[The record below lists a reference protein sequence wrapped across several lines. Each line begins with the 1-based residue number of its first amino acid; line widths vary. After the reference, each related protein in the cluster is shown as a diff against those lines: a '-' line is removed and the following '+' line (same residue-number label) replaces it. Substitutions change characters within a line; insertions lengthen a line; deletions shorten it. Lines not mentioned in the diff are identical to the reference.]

1 MLRELKIENLAI
13 IDELDIEFE
22 KGFIVLT
29 GETGAGKSIIL
40 SGINLLIGE
49 KASVDMIRDGE
60 ENLVAQGVFDVDE
73 EQKKKL
79 EAMGIDTDGDEIII
93 RRYYNRNGKARA
105 FVNNVRI
112 TLADLKEIASTL
124 VDIVGQHS
132 HQMLLNKNN
141 HIKLLDSFLNKDEK
155 DLKEIAS
162 TLVDIVGQHSH
173 QMLLN
178 RNNHIK
184 LLDSFLSKED
194 KDIKEKLSS
203 LLSQHREIKSKI
215 EKIESDKKETLEKKE
230 FYEYQL
236 EEIEKLKLKDG
247 EDEILEAEYKKVFN
261 AEKIREK
268 VHESLE
274 YLKYDDDSALGFIL
288 ESIRNIEYLG
298 KYDERY
304 LELAKRMESAYYELE
319 DCVGEIEDIS
329 KNIEVTE
336 SDLDKIAGR
345 MNTLKRIKEKY
356 KRTLAELIEYRE
368 DLKEKLSDMNS
379 GDFKT
384 RELQKELDKIKAEYD
399 KLAEKLSES
408 RKEIALKIEDEL
420 LNELKFLN
428 MEDAKLKVQMN
439 KIDRMTNDGYD
450 EIEFFISTNVG
461 QELKPLNK
469 IASGGEVS
477 RVMLALKVIFSKVDN
492 IPILIFDEI
501 DTGIGGETVR
511 KIALKLK
518 EIGDSTQIISITH
531 SPVIASKAS
540 QQFYIEKY
548 VENSKTISRVKKLSA
563 NERIKEIGR
572 MLVGEKINDEVLEI
586 ANKMLNEG

>member
-132 HQMLLNKNN
+132 HQMLLN
-141 HIKLLDSFLNKDEK
+141 
-155 DLKEIAS
+155 
-162 TLVDIVGQHSH
+162 
-173 QMLLN
+173 

-203 LLSQHREIKSKI
+203 LVSQHREIKSKI

-268 VHESLE
+268 VYESLE

-356 KRTLAELIEYRE
+356 KRTLSELIEYRE

>member
-13 IDELDIEFE
+13 IDELDIEFD

-73 EQKKKL
+73 EQKKAL
-79 EAMGIDTDGDEIII
+79 EVMGIDIDGEEIII
-93 RRYYNRNGKARA
+93 RRSYSRSGKARA

-112 TLADLKEIASTL
+112 SLTDLKEIASTL

-155 DLKEIAS
+155 DLKEN
-162 TLVDIVGQHSH
+162 LV
-173 QMLLN
+173 N
-178 RNNHIK
+178 
-184 LLDSFLSKED
+184 
-194 KDIKEKLSS
+194 
-203 LLSQHREIKSKI
+203 LLSQYREIDIKI
-215 EKIESDKKETLEKKE
+215 ENIEKERKETLEKKE

-247 EDEILEAEYKKVFN
+247 EDELLEAEYKRVFN

-268 VHESLE
+268 VYESLE
-274 YLKYDDDSALGFIL
+274 YLKDDEDSALSLITN
-288 ESIRNIEYLG
+288 SIRNIEYLG

-304 LELAKRMESAYYELE
+304 IELAKRMENAYYELE
-319 DCVGEIEDIS
+319 DCANEIENIS
-329 KNIEVTE
+329 KGIDVTE

-356 KRTLAELIEYRE
+356 KRTLPELIAYRE
-368 DLKEKLSDMNS
+368 YLKEKLSDIDS

-384 RELQKELDKIKAEYD
+384 KELKKELNKIKTEYD
-399 KLAEKLSES
+399 KIAEKISNS
-408 RKEIALKIEDEL
+408 RKEIAIKIENEL

-428 MEDAKLKVQMN
+428 MEDAKLKVQIN
-439 KIDRMTNDGYD
+439 KLEKMTNDGYD
-450 EIEFFISTNVG
+450 EVEFFISTNVG
-461 QELKPLNK
+461 QDLKPLNK

-518 EIGDSTQIISITH
+518 EIGENTQIISITH

-563 NERIKEIGR
+563 EERIKEIGR
-572 MLVGEKINDEVLEI
+572 MLVGEKINNEVLEI

>member
-1 MLRELKIENLAI
+1 MGRKFMLRELKIENLAI

-60 ENLVAQGVFDVDE
+60 ENLVAQGVFDVDG

-132 HQMLLNKNN
+132 HQMLLN
-141 HIKLLDSFLNKDEK
+141 
-155 DLKEIAS
+155 
-162 TLVDIVGQHSH
+162 
-173 QMLLN
+173 

-203 LLSQHREIKSKI
+203 LLSQYREIKSRI
-215 EKIESDKKETLEKKE
+215 EKIESEKKETLEKKE

-268 VHESLE
+268 VYESLE

-356 KRTLAELIEYRE
+356 KRTLSELIEYRE

>member
-13 IDELDIEFE
+13 IDELDIEFD

-73 EQKKKL
+73 EQKKAL
-79 EAMGIDTDGDEIII
+79 EAMGIDIDGDEIII
-93 RRYYNRNGKARA
+93 RRSYSRSGKARA

-112 TLADLKEIASTL
+112 SLTDLKEIASTL

-155 DLKEIAS
+155 DLKEN
-162 TLVDIVGQHSH
+162 LV
-173 QMLLN
+173 N
-178 RNNHIK
+178 
-184 LLDSFLSKED
+184 
-194 KDIKEKLSS
+194 
-203 LLSQHREIKSKI
+203 LLSQYREIDIKI
-215 EKIESDKKETLEKKE
+215 ENIEKERKETLEKKE

-247 EDEILEAEYKKVFN
+247 EDELLEAEYKRVFN

-268 VHESLE
+268 VYESLE
-274 YLKYDDDSALGFIL
+274 YLKDDEDSALSLITN
-288 ESIRNIEYLG
+288 SIRNIEYLG

-304 LELAKRMESAYYELE
+304 IELAKRMENTYYELE
-319 DCVGEIEDIS
+319 DCASEIENIS
-329 KNIEVTE
+329 KGIDVTE

-345 MNTLKRIKEKY
+345 MNILKRIKEKY
-356 KRTLAELIEYRE
+356 KRTLPELIAYRE
-368 DLKEKLSDMNS
+368 YLKEKLSDIDS

-384 RELQKELDKIKAEYD
+384 KELKKELNKIKTEYD
-399 KLAEKLSES
+399 KIAEKMTNS
-408 RKEIALKIEDEL
+408 RKEIAIKIENEL

-428 MEDAKLKVQMN
+428 MEDAKLKVQIN
-439 KIDRMTNDGYD
+439 KLEKMTNDGYD
-450 EIEFFISTNVG
+450 EVEFFISTNVG
-461 QELKPLNK
+461 QDLKPLNK

-518 EIGDSTQIISITH
+518 EIGENTQIISITH

-563 NERIKEIGR
+563 EERIKEIGR
-572 MLVGEKINDEVLEI
+572 MLVGEKINNEVLEI

>member
-79 EAMGIDTDGDEIII
+79 EAMGIDIDGDEIII
-93 RRYYNRNGKARA
+93 RRSYNRSGKARA
-105 FVNNVRI
+105 FINNVRI

-141 HIKLLDSFLNKDEK
+141 HIKLLDSFLSKDEK
-155 DLKEIAS
+155 DLKEN
-162 TLVDIVGQHSH
+162 LV
-173 QMLLN
+173 
-178 RNNHIK
+178 
-184 LLDSFLSKED
+184 
-194 KDIKEKLSS
+194 S
-203 LLSQHREIKSKI
+203 LLSQYREINTKI
-215 EKIESDKKETLEKKE
+215 ENIEREKKETLEKKE

-247 EDEILEAEYKKVFN
+247 EDELLEAEYKRVFN

-268 VHESLE
+268 VYESLE
-274 YLKYDDDSALGFIL
+274 YLKDDDSALSLITN
-288 ESIRNIEYLG
+288 SIKNIEYLG

-304 LELAKRMESAYYELE
+304 IELAKRMENAYYELE
-319 DCVGEIEDIS
+319 DCANEIEDIS
-329 KNIEVTE
+329 KGIDVTE

-356 KRTLAELIEYRE
+356 KRTLPELIAYRE
-368 DLKEKLSDMNS
+368 DLKEKLSDIDS

-384 RELQKELDKIKAEYD
+384 RELKQELAKIKSEYD
-399 KLAEKLSES
+399 KLAEKLSNS
-408 RKEIALKIEDEL
+408 RKEIAVKIENEL

-428 MEDAKLKVQMN
+428 MEDAKLKVQIN
-439 KIDRMTNDGYD
+439 KIEKMTNDGYD
-450 EIEFFISTNVG
+450 EVEFFISTNVG
-461 QELKPLNK
+461 QDLKPLSK

-518 EIGDSTQIISITH
+518 EIGENTQIISITH

-548 VENSKTISRVKKLSA
+548 VENSKTISRVRKLSPD
-563 NERIKEIGR
+563 ERIKEIGR
-572 MLVGEKINDEVLEI
+572 MLVGEKINDKVLEI

>member
-132 HQMLLNKNN
+132 HQMLLN
-141 HIKLLDSFLNKDEK
+141 
-155 DLKEIAS
+155 
-162 TLVDIVGQHSH
+162 
-173 QMLLN
+173 

-184 LLDSFLSKED
+184 LLDSFLTKDD

-203 LLSQHREIKSKI
+203 LLSQYREIKSRI
-215 EKIESDKKETLEKKE
+215 EKIESEKKETLEKKE

-268 VHESLE
+268 VYESLE

-288 ESIRNIEYLG
+288 ESIKNIEYLG

-384 RELQKELDKIKAEYD
+384 RELQKELDKIKAEYN
-399 KLAEKLSES
+399 KLAEKLSKS

-439 KIDRMTNDGYD
+439 KVDRMTNDGYD
-450 EIEFFISTNVG
+450 EVEFFISTNIG

-548 VENSKTISRVKKLSA
+548 VENSKTISRVKKLSFG
-563 NERIKEIGR
+563 ERIKEIGR

-586 ANKMLNEG
+586 ANKMLNEV

>member
-79 EAMGIDTDGDEIII
+79 EVMGIDTEGDEIII

-112 TLADLKEIASTL
+112 TLA
-124 VDIVGQHS
+124 
-132 HQMLLNKNN
+132 
-141 HIKLLDSFLNKDEK
+141 

-203 LLSQHREIKSKI
+203 LLSQHREVKSKI

-268 VHESLE
+268 VYESLE

-356 KRTLAELIEYRE
+356 KRTLSELIEYRE

>member
-13 IDELDIEFE
+13 IDELDIEFD

-73 EQKKKL
+73 EQKKAL
-79 EAMGIDTDGDEIII
+79 EAMGIDIDGDEIII
-93 RRYYNRNGKARA
+93 RRSYSRSGKARA

-112 TLADLKEIASTL
+112 SLTDLKEIASTL

-155 DLKEIAS
+155 DLKEN
-162 TLVDIVGQHSH
+162 LV
-173 QMLLN
+173 N
-178 RNNHIK
+178 
-184 LLDSFLSKED
+184 
-194 KDIKEKLSS
+194 
-203 LLSQHREIKSKI
+203 LLSQYREIDIKI
-215 EKIESDKKETLEKKE
+215 ENIEKERKETLEKKE

-247 EDEILEAEYKKVFN
+247 EDELLEAEYKRVFN

-268 VHESLE
+268 VYESLE
-274 YLKYDDDSALGFIL
+274 YLKDDEDSALSLITN
-288 ESIRNIEYLG
+288 SIRNIEYLG

-304 LELAKRMESAYYELE
+304 TELAKRMENTYYELE
-319 DCVGEIEDIS
+319 DCASEIENIS
-329 KNIEVTE
+329 KGIDVTE

-356 KRTLAELIEYRE
+356 KRTLPELIAYRE
-368 DLKEKLSDMNS
+368 YLKEKLSDIDS

-384 RELQKELDKIKAEYD
+384 KELKKELNKIKTEYD
-399 KLAEKLSES
+399 KIAEKMTNS
-408 RKEIALKIEDEL
+408 RKEIAIKIENEL

-428 MEDAKLKVQMN
+428 MEDAKLKVQIN
-439 KIDRMTNDGYD
+439 KLERMTSEGYD
-450 EIEFFISTNVG
+450 DVEFFISTNVG
-461 QELKPLNK
+461 QDLKPLNK

-518 EIGDSTQIISITH
+518 EIGDNTQIISITH

-563 NERIKEIGR
+563 EERIKEIGR
-572 MLVGEKINDEVLEI
+572 MLVGEKINNEVLEI

>member
-132 HQMLLNKNN
+132 HQMLLN
-141 HIKLLDSFLNKDEK
+141 
-155 DLKEIAS
+155 
-162 TLVDIVGQHSH
+162 
-173 QMLLN
+173 

-184 LLDSFLSKED
+184 LLDSFLFKED
-194 KDIKEKLSS
+194 KDIKEKLST

-268 VHESLE
+268 VYESLE

-288 ESIRNIEYLG
+288 ESIKNIEYLG

-399 KLAEKLSES
+399 KLAEKLSKA

>member
-79 EAMGIDTDGDEIII
+79 EVMGIDTDGDEIII

-132 HQMLLNKNN
+132 HQMLLN
-141 HIKLLDSFLNKDEK
+141 
-155 DLKEIAS
+155 
-162 TLVDIVGQHSH
+162 
-173 QMLLN
+173 

-203 LLSQHREIKSKI
+203 LLSQYREIKSRI
-215 EKIESDKKETLEKKE
+215 EKIESEKKETLEKKE

-268 VHESLE
+268 VYESLE

-356 KRTLAELIEYRE
+356 KRTLSELIEYRE

-450 EIEFFISTNVG
+450 EVEFFISTNVG

>member
-132 HQMLLNKNN
+132 HQMLLN
-141 HIKLLDSFLNKDEK
+141 
-155 DLKEIAS
+155 
-162 TLVDIVGQHSH
+162 
-173 QMLLN
+173 

-184 LLDSFLSKED
+184 LLDSFLTKED

-203 LLSQHREIKSKI
+203 LLSQYREIKSRI
-215 EKIESDKKETLEKKE
+215 EKIESEKKETLEKKE

-268 VHESLE
+268 VYESLE

-288 ESIRNIEYLG
+288 ESIKNIEYLG

-399 KLAEKLSES
+399 KLAEKLSKS

-548 VENSKTISRVKKLSA
+548 VENSKTISRVKKLSFG
-563 NERIKEIGR
+563 ERIKEIGR

-586 ANKMLNEG
+586 ANKMLNEV

>member
-132 HQMLLNKNN
+132 HQMLLN
-141 HIKLLDSFLNKDEK
+141 
-155 DLKEIAS
+155 
-162 TLVDIVGQHSH
+162 
-173 QMLLN
+173 

-268 VHESLE
+268 VYESLE

-288 ESIRNIEYLG
+288 ESIKNIEYLG

-399 KLAEKLSES
+399 KLAEKLSKS

-439 KIDRMTNDGYD
+439 KVDRMTNDGYD

-518 EIGDSTQIISITH
+518 EIGDNTQIISITH

-548 VENSKTISRVKKLSA
+548 VENSKTISRVKKLSSE
-563 NERIKEIGR
+563 ERIKEIGR

-586 ANKMLNEG
+586 ANKMLNEV

>member
-60 ENLVAQGVFDVDE
+60 ENLVAQGVFDVDG

-93 RRYYNRNGKARA
+93 RRYYNRNGKARV

-112 TLADLKEIASTL
+112 TLA
-124 VDIVGQHS
+124 
-132 HQMLLNKNN
+132 
-141 HIKLLDSFLNKDEK
+141 

-203 LLSQHREIKSKI
+203 LLSQYREIKSRI
-215 EKIESDKKETLEKKE
+215 EKIESEKKETLEKKE

-268 VHESLE
+268 VYESLE

-356 KRTLAELIEYRE
+356 KRTLSELIEYRE

>member
-1 MLRELKIENLAI
+1 
-13 IDELDIEFE
+13 
-22 KGFIVLT
+22 
-29 GETGAGKSIIL
+29 
-40 SGINLLIGE
+40 
-49 KASVDMIRDGE
+49 
-60 ENLVAQGVFDVDE
+60 
-73 EQKKKL
+73 
-79 EAMGIDTDGDEIII
+79 
-93 RRYYNRNGKARA
+93 
-105 FVNNVRI
+105 
-112 TLADLKEIASTL
+112 
-124 VDIVGQHS
+124 
-132 HQMLLNKNN
+132 
-141 HIKLLDSFLNKDEK
+141 
-155 DLKEIAS
+155 
-162 TLVDIVGQHSH
+162 
-173 QMLLN
+173 
-178 RNNHIK
+178 
-184 LLDSFLSKED
+184 
-194 KDIKEKLSS
+194 
-203 LLSQHREIKSKI
+203 
-215 EKIESDKKETLEKKE
+215 
-230 FYEYQL
+230 
-236 EEIEKLKLKDG
+236 
-247 EDEILEAEYKKVFN
+247 
-261 AEKIREK
+261 
-268 VHESLE
+268 
-274 YLKYDDDSALGFIL
+274 
-288 ESIRNIEYLG
+288 
-298 KYDERY
+298 
-304 LELAKRMESAYYELE
+304 MESAYYELE

-356 KRTLAELIEYRE
+356 KRTLSELIEYRE

-399 KLAEKLSES
+399 KLAEKLSKA

>member
-60 ENLVAQGVFDVDE
+60 ENLVAQGVFDVDG

-132 HQMLLNKNN
+132 HQMLLN
-141 HIKLLDSFLNKDEK
+141 
-155 DLKEIAS
+155 
-162 TLVDIVGQHSH
+162 
-173 QMLLN
+173 

-194 KDIKEKLSS
+194 KEIKEKLSS

-268 VHESLE
+268 VYESLE

-356 KRTLAELIEYRE
+356 KRTLSELIEYRE

>member
-79 EAMGIDTDGDEIII
+79 EAMGIDIDGDEIII
-93 RRYYNRNGKARA
+93 RRSYSRSGKARA

-155 DLKEIAS
+155 D
-162 TLVDIVGQHSH
+162 
-173 QMLLN
+173 
-178 RNNHIK
+178 
-184 LLDSFLSKED
+184 
-194 KDIKEKLSS
+194 IKENLTS
-203 LLSQHREIKSKI
+203 LLYQYREINSKI
-215 EKIESDKKETLEKKE
+215 EDIERERKETLEKKE

-247 EDEILEAEYKKVFN
+247 EDEILEAEYKRVFN

-268 VHESLE
+268 VYESLE
-274 YLKYDDDSALGFIL
+274 YLKDDDSALSLITN
-288 ESIRNIEYLG
+288 SIRNIEYLG
-298 KYDERY
+298 KYDKRY
-304 LELAKRMESAYYELE
+304 TELAKRMENAYYELE
-319 DCVGEIEDIS
+319 DCANEIEDIS
-329 KNIEVTE
+329 KGIDVTE

-356 KRTLAELIEYRE
+356 KRTLPELIAYRE
-368 DLKEKLSDMNS
+368 DLKEKLSDIDS

-384 RELQKELDKIKAEYD
+384 RELKQELNKVKSAYD
-399 KLAEKLSES
+399 KLAEKLTNL
-408 RKEIALKIEDEL
+408 RKEIAVKIENEL

-428 MEDAKLKVQMN
+428 MEDAKLKVQIN
-439 KIDRMTNDGYD
+439 KLERMTNEGYD
-450 EIEFFISTNVG
+450 DVEFFISTNVG
-461 QELKPLNK
+461 QDLKPLNK

-518 EIGDSTQIISITH
+518 EIGDNTQIISITH
-531 SPVIASKAS
+531 SAVIASKAS

-548 VENSKTISRVKKLSA
+548 VENFKTISRVKKLSA
-563 NERIKEIGR
+563 EERIKEIGR
-572 MLVGEKINDEVLEI
+572 MLVGEKINNEVLEI
-586 ANKMLNEG
+586 ANKMLNEV

>member
-13 IDELDIEFE
+13 IDELDIEFD

-73 EQKKKL
+73 EQKKAL
-79 EAMGIDTDGDEIII
+79 EAMGIDIDGDEIII
-93 RRYYNRNGKARA
+93 RRSYSRSGKARA

-112 TLADLKEIASTL
+112 SLTDLKEIASTL

-155 DLKEIAS
+155 DLKEN
-162 TLVDIVGQHSH
+162 LV
-173 QMLLN
+173 N
-178 RNNHIK
+178 
-184 LLDSFLSKED
+184 
-194 KDIKEKLSS
+194 
-203 LLSQHREIKSKI
+203 LLSQYREIDIKI
-215 EKIESDKKETLEKKE
+215 ENIEKERKETLEKKE

-247 EDEILEAEYKKVFN
+247 EDELLEAEYKRVFN

-268 VHESLE
+268 VYESLE
-274 YLKYDDDSALGFIL
+274 YLKDDEDSALSLITN
-288 ESIRNIEYLG
+288 SIKNIEYLG

-304 LELAKRMESAYYELE
+304 IELAKRMENAYYELE
-319 DCVGEIEDIS
+319 DCANEIENIS
-329 KNIEVTE
+329 KGIDVTE

-345 MNTLKRIKEKY
+345 MNILKRIKEKY
-356 KRTLAELIEYRE
+356 KRTLPELIAYRE
-368 DLKEKLSDMNS
+368 YLKEKLSDIDS

-384 RELQKELDKIKAEYD
+384 KELKKELNKIKTEYD
-399 KLAEKLSES
+399 KIAEKISNS
-408 RKEIALKIEDEL
+408 RKEIAIKIENEL

-428 MEDAKLKVQMN
+428 MEDAKLKVQIN
-439 KIDRMTNDGYD
+439 KLEKMTNDGYD
-450 EIEFFISTNVG
+450 EVEFFISTNVG
-461 QELKPLNK
+461 QDLKPLNK

-518 EIGDSTQIISITH
+518 EIGENTQIISITH

-563 NERIKEIGR
+563 EERIKEIGR
-572 MLVGEKINDEVLEI
+572 MLVGEKINNEVLEI

>member
-13 IDELDIEFE
+13 IDELDIEFD

-73 EQKKKL
+73 EQKKAL
-79 EAMGIDTDGDEIII
+79 EAMGIDIDGDEIII
-93 RRYYNRNGKARA
+93 RRSYSRSGKARA

-112 TLADLKEIASTL
+112 SLTDLKEIASTL

-155 DLKEIAS
+155 DLKEN
-162 TLVDIVGQHSH
+162 LV
-173 QMLLN
+173 N
-178 RNNHIK
+178 
-184 LLDSFLSKED
+184 
-194 KDIKEKLSS
+194 
-203 LLSQHREIKSKI
+203 LLSQYREIDIKI
-215 EKIESDKKETLEKKE
+215 ENIEKERKETLEKKE

-247 EDEILEAEYKKVFN
+247 EDELLEAEYKRVFN

-268 VHESLE
+268 VYESLE
-274 YLKYDDDSALGFIL
+274 YLKDDEDSALSLITN
-288 ESIRNIEYLG
+288 SIRNIEYLG

-304 LELAKRMESAYYELE
+304 IELAKRMENAYYELE
-319 DCVGEIEDIS
+319 DCANEIENIS
-329 KNIEVTE
+329 KGIDVTE

-345 MNTLKRIKEKY
+345 MNILKRIKEKY
-356 KRTLAELIEYRE
+356 KRTLPELIAYRE
-368 DLKEKLSDMNS
+368 YLKEKLSDIDS

-384 RELQKELDKIKAEYD
+384 KELKKELNKIKTEYD
-399 KLAEKLSES
+399 KIAEKMTNS
-408 RKEIALKIEDEL
+408 RKEIAIKIENEL

-428 MEDAKLKVQMN
+428 MEDAKLKVQIN
-439 KIDRMTNDGYD
+439 KLEKMTNDGYD
-450 EIEFFISTNVG
+450 EVEFFISTNVG
-461 QELKPLNK
+461 QDLKPLNK

-518 EIGDSTQIISITH
+518 EIGENTQIISITH

-563 NERIKEIGR
+563 EERIKEIGR
-572 MLVGEKINDEVLEI
+572 MLVGEKINNEVLEI

>member
-13 IDELDIEFE
+13 IDELDIEFD

-73 EQKKKL
+73 EQKKAL
-79 EAMGIDTDGDEIII
+79 EAMGIDIDGDEIII
-93 RRYYNRNGKARA
+93 RRSYSRSGKARA

-112 TLADLKEIASTL
+112 SLTDLKEIASTL

-155 DLKEIAS
+155 DLKEN
-162 TLVDIVGQHSH
+162 LV
-173 QMLLN
+173 N
-178 RNNHIK
+178 
-184 LLDSFLSKED
+184 
-194 KDIKEKLSS
+194 
-203 LLSQHREIKSKI
+203 LLSQYREIDIKI
-215 EKIESDKKETLEKKE
+215 ENIEKERKETLEKKE

-236 EEIEKLKLKDG
+236 EEIEKLKLKDE
-247 EDEILEAEYKKVFN
+247 EDELLEAEYKRVFN

-268 VHESLE
+268 VYESLE
-274 YLKYDDDSALGFIL
+274 YLKDDEDSALSLITN
-288 ESIRNIEYLG
+288 SIKNIEYLG

-304 LELAKRMESAYYELE
+304 IELAKRMENAYYELE
-319 DCVGEIEDIS
+319 DCANEIENIS
-329 KNIEVTE
+329 KGIDVTE

-345 MNTLKRIKEKY
+345 MNILKRIKEKY
-356 KRTLAELIEYRE
+356 KRTLPELIAYRE
-368 DLKEKLSDMNS
+368 YLKEKLSDIDS

-384 RELQKELDKIKAEYD
+384 KELKKELNKIKTEYD
-399 KLAEKLSES
+399 KIAEKMTNS
-408 RKEIALKIEDEL
+408 RKEIAIKIENEL

-428 MEDAKLKVQMN
+428 MEDAKLKVQIN
-439 KIDRMTNDGYD
+439 KLEKMTNDGYD
-450 EIEFFISTNVG
+450 EVEFFISTNVG
-461 QELKPLNK
+461 QDLKPLNK

-518 EIGDSTQIISITH
+518 EIGENTQIISITH

-563 NERIKEIGR
+563 EERIKEIGR
-572 MLVGEKINDEVLEI
+572 MLVGEKINNEVLEI

>member
-105 FVNNVRI
+105 FINNVRI
-112 TLADLKEIASTL
+112 TLA
-124 VDIVGQHS
+124 
-132 HQMLLNKNN
+132 
-141 HIKLLDSFLNKDEK
+141 

-194 KDIKEKLSS
+194 KEIKEKLSS
-203 LLSQHREIKSKI
+203 LLSQHREVKSKI

-268 VHESLE
+268 VYESLE

-356 KRTLAELIEYRE
+356 KRTLSELIEYRE

>member
-13 IDELDIEFE
+13 IDELDIEFD

-73 EQKKKL
+73 EQKKAL
-79 EAMGIDTDGDEIII
+79 EAMGIDIDGDEIII
-93 RRYYNRNGKARA
+93 RRSYSRSGKARA

-112 TLADLKEIASTL
+112 SLTDLKEIASTL

-155 DLKEIAS
+155 DLKEN
-162 TLVDIVGQHSH
+162 LV
-173 QMLLN
+173 N
-178 RNNHIK
+178 
-184 LLDSFLSKED
+184 
-194 KDIKEKLSS
+194 
-203 LLSQHREIKSKI
+203 LLSQYREIDIKI
-215 EKIESDKKETLEKKE
+215 ENIEKERKETLEKKE

-247 EDEILEAEYKKVFN
+247 EDELLEAEYKRVFN

-268 VHESLE
+268 VYESLE
-274 YLKYDDDSALGFIL
+274 YLKDDEDSALSLITN
-288 ESIRNIEYLG
+288 SIKNIEYLG

-304 LELAKRMESAYYELE
+304 IELAKRMENAYYELE
-319 DCVGEIEDIS
+319 DCANEIENIS
-329 KNIEVTE
+329 KGIDVTE

-345 MNTLKRIKEKY
+345 MNILKRIKEKY
-356 KRTLAELIEYRE
+356 KRTLPELIAYRE
-368 DLKEKLSDMNS
+368 YLKEKLSDIDS

-384 RELQKELDKIKAEYD
+384 KELKKELNKIKTEYD
-399 KLAEKLSES
+399 KIAEKMTNS
-408 RKEIALKIEDEL
+408 RKEIAIKIENEL

-428 MEDAKLKVQMN
+428 MEDAKLKVQIN
-439 KIDRMTNDGYD
+439 KLEKMTNDGYD
-450 EIEFFISTNVG
+450 EVEFFISTNVG
-461 QELKPLNK
+461 QDLKPLNK

-501 DTGIGGETVR
+501 DTGIGGETIR

-518 EIGDSTQIISITH
+518 EIGENTQIISITH

-563 NERIKEIGR
+563 EERIKEIGR
-572 MLVGEKINDEVLEI
+572 MLVGEKINNEVLEI

>member
-13 IDELDIEFE
+13 IDELDIEFD

-73 EQKKKL
+73 EQKKAL
-79 EAMGIDTDGDEIII
+79 EAMGIDIDGDEIII
-93 RRYYNRNGKARA
+93 RRSYSRSGKARA

-112 TLADLKEIASTL
+112 SLTDLKEIASTL

-155 DLKEIAS
+155 DLK
-162 TLVDIVGQHSH
+162 GN
-173 QMLLN
+173 LLN
-178 RNNHIK
+178 
-184 LLDSFLSKED
+184 
-194 KDIKEKLSS
+194 
-203 LLSQHREIKSKI
+203 LLSQYREIDIKI
-215 EKIESDKKETLEKKE
+215 ENIEKERKETLEKKE

-247 EDEILEAEYKKVFN
+247 EDELLEAEYKRVFN

-268 VHESLE
+268 VYESLE
-274 YLKYDDDSALGFIL
+274 YLKDDEDSALSLITN
-288 ESIRNIEYLG
+288 SIKNIEYLG

-304 LELAKRMESAYYELE
+304 IELAKRMENAYYELE
-319 DCVGEIEDIS
+319 DCANEIENIS
-329 KNIEVTE
+329 KGIDVTE

-345 MNTLKRIKEKY
+345 MNILKRIKEKY
-356 KRTLAELIEYRE
+356 KRTLPELIAYRE
-368 DLKEKLSDMNS
+368 YLKEKLSDIDS

-384 RELQKELDKIKAEYD
+384 KELKKELNKIKTEYD
-399 KLAEKLSES
+399 KIAEKMTNS
-408 RKEIALKIEDEL
+408 RKEIAIKIENEL

-428 MEDAKLKVQMN
+428 MEDAKLKVQIN
-439 KIDRMTNDGYD
+439 KLEKMTNDGYD
-450 EIEFFISTNVG
+450 EVEFFISTNVG
-461 QELKPLNK
+461 QDLKPLNK

-518 EIGDSTQIISITH
+518 EIGENTQIISITH

-548 VENSKTISRVKKLSA
+548 VENSKTISKVKKLSA
-563 NERIKEIGR
+563 EERIKEIGR
-572 MLVGEKINDEVLEI
+572 MLVGEKINNEVLEI

>member
-13 IDELDIEFE
+13 IDELDIEFD

-73 EQKKKL
+73 EQKKAL
-79 EAMGIDTDGDEIII
+79 EAMGIDIDGDEIII
-93 RRYYNRNGKARA
+93 RRSYSRSGKARA

-155 DLKEIAS
+155 DLKEN
-162 TLVDIVGQHSH
+162 LVN
-173 QMLLN
+173 LLA
-178 RNNHIK
+178 
-184 LLDSFLSKED
+184 
-194 KDIKEKLSS
+194 
-203 LLSQHREIKSKI
+203 QYREIDTKI
-215 EKIESDKKETLEKKE
+215 ENIEKERKETLEKKE

-247 EDEILEAEYKKVFN
+247 EDELLEAEYKRVFN

-268 VHESLE
+268 VYESLE
-274 YLKYDDDSALGFIL
+274 YLKDDEDSALSLITN
-288 ESIRNIEYLG
+288 SIRNIEYLG

-304 LELAKRMESAYYELE
+304 IELAKRMENAYYELE
-319 DCVGEIEDIS
+319 DCANEIENIS
-329 KNIEVTE
+329 KGIDVTE

-345 MNTLKRIKEKY
+345 MNILKRIKEKY
-356 KRTLAELIEYRE
+356 KRTLPELIAYRE
-368 DLKEKLSDMNS
+368 YLKEKLSDIDS

-384 RELQKELDKIKAEYD
+384 KELKKELNKIKTEYD
-399 KLAEKLSES
+399 KIAEKMTNS
-408 RKEIALKIEDEL
+408 RKEIAIKIENEL

-428 MEDAKLKVQMN
+428 MEDAKLKVQIN
-439 KIDRMTNDGYD
+439 KLEKMTNDGYD
-450 EIEFFISTNVG
+450 EVEFFISTNVG
-461 QELKPLNK
+461 QDLKPLNK

-518 EIGDSTQIISITH
+518 EIGENTQIISITH

-563 NERIKEIGR
+563 EERIKEIGR
-572 MLVGEKINDEVLEI
+572 MLVGEKINNEVLEI

>member
-79 EAMGIDTDGDEIII
+79 EAMGIDIDGDEIII
-93 RRYYNRNGKARA
+93 RRSYSRSGKARA

-112 TLADLKEIASTL
+112 SLTDLKEIASTL

-155 DLKEIAS
+155 DLKEN
-162 TLVDIVGQHSH
+162 LV
-173 QMLLN
+173 N
-178 RNNHIK
+178 
-184 LLDSFLSKED
+184 
-194 KDIKEKLSS
+194 
-203 LLSQHREIKSKI
+203 LLSQYREIDIKI
-215 EKIESDKKETLEKKE
+215 ENIEKERKETLEKKE

-247 EDEILEAEYKKVFN
+247 EDELLEAEYKRVFN

-268 VHESLE
+268 VYESLE
-274 YLKYDDDSALGFIL
+274 YLKDDEDSALSLITN
-288 ESIRNIEYLG
+288 SIRNIEYLG

-304 LELAKRMESAYYELE
+304 IELAKRMENTYYELE
-319 DCVGEIEDIS
+319 DCVSEIENIS
-329 KNIEVTE
+329 KGIDVTE

-345 MNTLKRIKEKY
+345 MNILKRIKEKY
-356 KRTLAELIEYRE
+356 KRTLPELIAYRE
-368 DLKEKLSDMNS
+368 YLKEKLSDIDS

-384 RELQKELDKIKAEYD
+384 KELKKELNKIKTEYD
-399 KLAEKLSES
+399 KIAEKMTNS
-408 RKEIALKIEDEL
+408 RKEIAIKIENEL

-428 MEDAKLKVQMN
+428 MEDAKLKVQIN
-439 KIDRMTNDGYD
+439 KLEKMTNDGYD
-450 EIEFFISTNVG
+450 EVEFFISTNVG
-461 QELKPLNK
+461 QDLKPLNK

-518 EIGDSTQIISITH
+518 EIGENTQIISITH

-563 NERIKEIGR
+563 EERIKEIGR
-572 MLVGEKINDEVLEI
+572 MLVGEKINNEVLEI
-586 ANKMLNEG
+586 ANKMLNEV

>member
-60 ENLVAQGVFDVDE
+60 ENLVAQGVFDIDE

-79 EAMGIDTDGDEIII
+79 EAMGIDTAGDEIII

-132 HQMLLNKNN
+132 HQMLLN
-141 HIKLLDSFLNKDEK
+141 
-155 DLKEIAS
+155 
-162 TLVDIVGQHSH
+162 
-173 QMLLN
+173 

-194 KDIKEKLSS
+194 KDIKEKLLT

-268 VHESLE
+268 VYESLE

>member
-13 IDELDIEFE
+13 IDELDIEFD

-49 KASVDMIRDGE
+49 KASMDMIRDGE

-73 EQKKKL
+73 EQKKAL
-79 EAMGIDTDGDEIII
+79 EAMGIDIDGDEIII
-93 RRYYNRNGKARA
+93 RRSYSRSGKARA

-112 TLADLKEIASTL
+112 SLTDLKEIASTL

-155 DLKEIAS
+155 DLKEN
-162 TLVDIVGQHSH
+162 LV
-173 QMLLN
+173 N
-178 RNNHIK
+178 
-184 LLDSFLSKED
+184 
-194 KDIKEKLSS
+194 
-203 LLSQHREIKSKI
+203 LLSQYREIDIKI
-215 EKIESDKKETLEKKE
+215 ENIEKERKETLEKKE

-247 EDEILEAEYKKVFN
+247 EDELLEAEYKRVFN

-268 VHESLE
+268 VYESLE
-274 YLKYDDDSALGFIL
+274 YLKDDEDSALSLITN
-288 ESIRNIEYLG
+288 SIRNIEYLG

-304 LELAKRMESAYYELE
+304 IELAKRMENAYYELE
-319 DCVGEIEDIS
+319 DCANEIENIS
-329 KNIEVTE
+329 KGIDVTE

-345 MNTLKRIKEKY
+345 MNILKRIKEKY
-356 KRTLAELIEYRE
+356 KRTLPELIAYRE
-368 DLKEKLSDMNS
+368 YLKEKLSDIDS

-384 RELQKELDKIKAEYD
+384 KELKKELNKIKTEYD
-399 KLAEKLSES
+399 KMAEKISNS
-408 RKEIALKIEDEL
+408 RKEIAIKIENEL

-428 MEDAKLKVQMN
+428 MEEAKLKVQIN
-439 KIDRMTNDGYD
+439 KLEKMTNDGYD
-450 EIEFFISTNVG
+450 EVEFFISTNVG
-461 QELKPLNK
+461 QDLKPLNK

-518 EIGDSTQIISITH
+518 EIGENTQIISITH

-563 NERIKEIGR
+563 EERIKEIGR
-572 MLVGEKINDEVLEI
+572 MLVGEKINNEVLEI

>member
-13 IDELDIEFE
+13 IDELDIEFD

-73 EQKKKL
+73 EQKKAL
-79 EAMGIDTDGDEIII
+79 EAMGIDIDGDEIII
-93 RRYYNRNGKARA
+93 RRSYSRSGKARA

-112 TLADLKEIASTL
+112 SLTDLKEIASTL

-155 DLKEIAS
+155 DLKENLI
-162 TLVDIVGQHSH
+162 
-173 QMLLN
+173 N
-178 RNNHIK
+178 
-184 LLDSFLSKED
+184 
-194 KDIKEKLSS
+194 
-203 LLSQHREIKSKI
+203 LLSQYREIDTKI
-215 EKIESDKKETLEKKE
+215 ENIERERKETLEKKE

-247 EDEILEAEYKKVFN
+247 EDELLEAEYKRVFN

-268 VHESLE
+268 VYESLE
-274 YLKYDDDSALGFIL
+274 YLKDDEDSALSLITN
-288 ESIRNIEYLG
+288 SIKNIEYLG

-304 LELAKRMESAYYELE
+304 IDLVKRMENAYYELE
-319 DCVGEIEDIS
+319 DCANEIENIS
-329 KNIEVTE
+329 KGIDVTE

-356 KRTLAELIEYRE
+356 KRTLPELIAYRE
-368 DLKEKLSDMNS
+368 YLKEKLSDIDS

-384 RELQKELDKIKAEYD
+384 KELKKELNKIKTEYD
-399 KLAEKLSES
+399 KIAEKMTNS
-408 RKEIALKIEDEL
+408 RKEIAIKIENEL

-428 MEDAKLKVQMN
+428 MEDAKLKVQIN
-439 KIDRMTNDGYD
+439 KLERMTSEGYD
-450 EIEFFISTNVG
+450 DVEFFISTNVG
-461 QELKPLNK
+461 QDLKPLNK

-518 EIGDSTQIISITH
+518 EIGDNTQIISITH

-563 NERIKEIGR
+563 EERIKEIGR
-572 MLVGEKINDEVLEI
+572 MLVGEKINNEVLEI

>member
-13 IDELDIEFE
+13 IDELDIEFD

-79 EAMGIDTDGDEIII
+79 EAMGVDIDGDEIII
-93 RRYYNRNGKARA
+93 RRSYSRSGKARA

-155 DLKEIAS
+155 DLKENL
-162 TLVDIVGQHSH
+162 T
-173 QMLLN
+173 N
-178 RNNHIK
+178 
-184 LLDSFLSKED
+184 
-194 KDIKEKLSS
+194 
-203 LLSQHREIKSKI
+203 LLSQYREVNTKI
-215 EKIESDKKETLEKKE
+215 EEIEREKKETLEKKE

-247 EDEILEAEYKKVFN
+247 EDELLEAEYKRVFN

-268 VHESLE
+268 VYESLE
-274 YLKYDDDSALGFIL
+274 YLKDDDDSALSLITN
-288 ESIRNIEYLG
+288 SIRNIEYLG

-304 LELAKRMESAYYELE
+304 TELAKRMENAYYELE
-319 DCVGEIEDIS
+319 DCTNEIEDIS
-329 KNIEVTE
+329 KGIDVSE

-345 MNTLKRIKEKY
+345 MNTLKRIREKY
-356 KRTLAELIEYRE
+356 KRTLPELIAYRE
-368 DLKEKLSDMNS
+368 DLKEKLADIDS

-384 RELQKELDKIKAEYD
+384 RELKQELANIKSEYD
-399 KLAEKLSES
+399 KLAEKLSNS
-408 RKEIALKIEDEL
+408 RKEIAVKIENEL

-428 MEDAKLKVQMN
+428 MEDAKLKVQIN
-439 KIDRMTNDGYD
+439 KLERMTNDGYD
-450 EIEFFISTNVG
+450 EVEFFISTNVG
-461 QELKPLNK
+461 QDLKPLNK

-518 EIGDSTQIISITH
+518 EIGDNTQIISITH
-531 SPVIASKAS
+531 SAVIASKAS

-563 NERIKEIGR
+563 EERIKEIGR
-572 MLVGEKINDEVLEI
+572 MLVGEKINNEVLEI

>member
-13 IDELDIEFE
+13 IDELDIEFD

-73 EQKKKL
+73 EQKKAL
-79 EAMGIDTDGDEIII
+79 EAMGIDIDGDEIII
-93 RRYYNRNGKARA
+93 RRSYSRSGKARA

-112 TLADLKEIASTL
+112 SLTDLKEIASTL

-155 DLKEIAS
+155 DLKEN
-162 TLVDIVGQHSH
+162 LV
-173 QMLLN
+173 N
-178 RNNHIK
+178 
-184 LLDSFLSKED
+184 
-194 KDIKEKLSS
+194 
-203 LLSQHREIKSKI
+203 LLSQYREIDIKI
-215 EKIESDKKETLEKKE
+215 ENIEKERKETLEKKE

-247 EDEILEAEYKKVFN
+247 EDELLEAEYKRVFN

-268 VHESLE
+268 VYESLE
-274 YLKYDDDSALGFIL
+274 YLKDDEDSALSLITN
-288 ESIRNIEYLG
+288 SIRNIEYLG

-304 LELAKRMESAYYELE
+304 IELAKRMENAYYELE
-319 DCVGEIEDIS
+319 DCANEIENIS
-329 KNIEVTE
+329 KGIDVTE

-345 MNTLKRIKEKY
+345 MNILKRIKEKY
-356 KRTLAELIEYRE
+356 KRTLPELIAYRE
-368 DLKEKLSDMNS
+368 YLKEKLSDIDS

-384 RELQKELDKIKAEYD
+384 KELKKELNKIKTEYD
-399 KLAEKLSES
+399 KIAEKISNS
-408 RKEIALKIEDEL
+408 RKEIAIKIENEL

-428 MEDAKLKVQMN
+428 MEDAKLKVQIN
-439 KIDRMTNDGYD
+439 KLEKMTNDGYD
-450 EIEFFISTNVG
+450 EVEFFISTNVG
-461 QELKPLNK
+461 QDLKPLNK

-518 EIGDSTQIISITH
+518 EIGENTQIISITH

-563 NERIKEIGR
+563 EERIKEIGR
-572 MLVGEKINDEVLEI
+572 MLVGEKINNEVLEI

>member
-1 MLRELKIENLAI
+1 MLRELKIGNLAI
-13 IDELDIEFE
+13 IDELDIEFD

-79 EAMGIDTDGDEIII
+79 ETMGIDIDGDEIII
-93 RRYYNRNGKARA
+93 RRSYSRSGKARA

-155 DLKEIAS
+155 DLKENL
-162 TLVDIVGQHSH
+162 T
-173 QMLLN
+173 N
-178 RNNHIK
+178 
-184 LLDSFLSKED
+184 
-194 KDIKEKLSS
+194 
-203 LLSQHREIKSKI
+203 LLSQYREVNTKI
-215 EKIESDKKETLEKKE
+215 EEIEREKKETLEKKE

-247 EDEILEAEYKKVFN
+247 EDEILEAEYKRVFN

-268 VHESLE
+268 VYESLE
-274 YLKYDDDSALGFIL
+274 YLKDDDDSALSLITN
-288 ESIRNIEYLG
+288 SIRNIEYLG

-304 LELAKRMESAYYELE
+304 TELAKRMENAYYELE
-319 DCVGEIEDIS
+319 DCTNEIEDIS
-329 KNIEVTE
+329 KGIDVSE

-345 MNTLKRIKEKY
+345 MNTLKRIREKY
-356 KRTLAELIEYRE
+356 KRTLPELIAYRE
-368 DLKEKLSDMNS
+368 DLKEKLADIDS

-384 RELQKELDKIKAEYD
+384 RELKQELAKVKSEYD
-399 KLAEKLSES
+399 KLAEKLSNS
-408 RKEIALKIEDEL
+408 RKEIAVKIENEL

-428 MEDAKLKVQMN
+428 MEDAKLKVQIN
-439 KIDRMTNDGYD
+439 KLEKMTNDGYD
-450 EIEFFISTNVG
+450 EVEFFISTNVG
-461 QELKPLNK
+461 QDLKPLNK

-518 EIGDSTQIISITH
+518 EIGDNTQIISITH
-531 SPVIASKAS
+531 SAVIASKAS

-563 NERIKEIGR
+563 EERIKEIGR
-572 MLVGEKINDEVLEI
+572 MLVGEKINNEVLEI

>member
-13 IDELDIEFE
+13 IDELDIEFD

-73 EQKKKL
+73 EQKKAL
-79 EAMGIDTDGDEIII
+79 EAMGIDIDGDEIII
-93 RRYYNRNGKARA
+93 RRSYSRSGKARA

-112 TLADLKEIASTL
+112 SLTDLKEIASTL

-155 DLKEIAS
+155 DLKEN
-162 TLVDIVGQHSH
+162 LV
-173 QMLLN
+173 N
-178 RNNHIK
+178 
-184 LLDSFLSKED
+184 
-194 KDIKEKLSS
+194 
-203 LLSQHREIKSKI
+203 LLSQYREIDIKI
-215 EKIESDKKETLEKKE
+215 ENIEKERKETLEKKE

-247 EDEILEAEYKKVFN
+247 EDELLEAEYKRVFN

-268 VHESLE
+268 VYESLE
-274 YLKYDDDSALGFIL
+274 YLKDDEDSALSLITN
-288 ESIRNIEYLG
+288 SIRNIEYLG

-304 LELAKRMESAYYELE
+304 IELAKRMENAYYELE
-319 DCVGEIEDIS
+319 DCASEIENIS
-329 KNIEVTE
+329 KGIDVTE

-345 MNTLKRIKEKY
+345 MNILKRIKEKY
-356 KRTLAELIEYRE
+356 KRTLPELIAYRE
-368 DLKEKLSDMNS
+368 YLKEKLSDIDS

-384 RELQKELDKIKAEYD
+384 KELKKELNKIKTEYD
-399 KLAEKLSES
+399 KIAEKISNS
-408 RKEIALKIEDEL
+408 RKEIAIKIENEL

-428 MEDAKLKVQMN
+428 MEDAKLKVQIN
-439 KIDRMTNDGYD
+439 KLEKMTNDGYD
-450 EIEFFISTNVG
+450 EVEFFISTNVG
-461 QELKPLNK
+461 QDLKPLNK

-518 EIGDSTQIISITH
+518 EIGENTQIISITH

-563 NERIKEIGR
+563 EERIKEIGR
-572 MLVGEKINDEVLEI
+572 MLVGEKINNEVLEI

>member
-13 IDELDIEFE
+13 IDELDIEFD

-73 EQKKKL
+73 EQKKAL
-79 EAMGIDTDGDEIII
+79 EAMGIDVDGDEIII
-93 RRYYNRNGKARA
+93 RRSYSRSGKARA

-112 TLADLKEIASTL
+112 SLTDLKEIASTL

-155 DLKEIAS
+155 DLKEN
-162 TLVDIVGQHSH
+162 LV
-173 QMLLN
+173 N
-178 RNNHIK
+178 
-184 LLDSFLSKED
+184 
-194 KDIKEKLSS
+194 
-203 LLSQHREIKSKI
+203 LLSQYREIDIKI
-215 EKIESDKKETLEKKE
+215 ENIEKERKETLEKKE

-247 EDEILEAEYKKVFN
+247 EDELLEAEYKRVFN

-268 VHESLE
+268 VYESLE
-274 YLKYDDDSALGFIL
+274 YLKDDEDSALSLITN
-288 ESIRNIEYLG
+288 SIRNIEYLG

-304 LELAKRMESAYYELE
+304 IELAKRMENAYYELE
-319 DCVGEIEDIS
+319 DCASEIENIS
-329 KNIEVTE
+329 KGIDVTE

-345 MNTLKRIKEKY
+345 MNILKRIKEKY
-356 KRTLAELIEYRE
+356 KRTLPELIAYRE
-368 DLKEKLSDMNS
+368 YLKEKLSDIDS

-384 RELQKELDKIKAEYD
+384 KELKKELNKIKTEYD
-399 KLAEKLSES
+399 KIAEKISNS
-408 RKEIALKIEDEL
+408 RKEIAIKIENEL

-428 MEDAKLKVQMN
+428 MEDAKLKVQIN
-439 KIDRMTNDGYD
+439 KLEKMTNDGYD
-450 EIEFFISTNVG
+450 EVEFFISTNVG
-461 QELKPLNK
+461 QDLKPLNK

-518 EIGDSTQIISITH
+518 EIGENTQIISITH

-563 NERIKEIGR
+563 EERIKEIGR
-572 MLVGEKINDEVLEI
+572 MLVGEKINNEVLEI

>member
-132 HQMLLNKNN
+132 HQMLLN
-141 HIKLLDSFLNKDEK
+141 
-155 DLKEIAS
+155 
-162 TLVDIVGQHSH
+162 
-173 QMLLN
+173 

-184 LLDSFLSKED
+184 LLDSFLTKDD

-203 LLSQHREIKSKI
+203 LLSQYREIKSRI
-215 EKIESDKKETLEKKE
+215 EKIESEKKETLEKKE

-268 VHESLE
+268 VYESLE

-288 ESIRNIEYLG
+288 ESIKNIEYLG

-399 KLAEKLSES
+399 KLAEKLSKS

-428 MEDAKLKVQMN
+428 MEDAKLKVQIN
-439 KIDRMTNDGYD
+439 KVDRMTNDGYD

-586 ANKMLNEG
+586 ANKMLNEV

>member
-1 MLRELKIENLAI
+1 MLKELKIENLAI
-13 IDELDIEFE
+13 IDELDIEFD

-73 EQKKKL
+73 EQKKAL
-79 EAMGIDTDGDEIII
+79 EAMGIDIDGDEIII
-93 RRYYNRNGKARA
+93 RRSYSRSGKARA

-112 TLADLKEIASTL
+112 SLTDLKEIASTL

-155 DLKEIAS
+155 DLKEN
-162 TLVDIVGQHSH
+162 LV
-173 QMLLN
+173 N
-178 RNNHIK
+178 
-184 LLDSFLSKED
+184 
-194 KDIKEKLSS
+194 
-203 LLSQHREIKSKI
+203 LLSQYREIDIKI
-215 EKIESDKKETLEKKE
+215 ENIEKERKETLEKKE

-247 EDEILEAEYKKVFN
+247 EDELLEAEYKRVFN

-268 VHESLE
+268 VYESLE
-274 YLKYDDDSALGFIL
+274 YLKDDEDSALSLITN
-288 ESIRNIEYLG
+288 SIKNIEYLG

-304 LELAKRMESAYYELE
+304 IELAKRMENAYYELE
-319 DCVGEIEDIS
+319 YCANEIENIS
-329 KNIEVTE
+329 KGIDVTE

-345 MNTLKRIKEKY
+345 MNILKRIKEKY
-356 KRTLAELIEYRE
+356 KRTLPELIAYRE
-368 DLKEKLSDMNS
+368 YLKEKLSDIDS

-384 RELQKELDKIKAEYD
+384 KELKKELNKIKTEYD
-399 KLAEKLSES
+399 KIAEKMTNS
-408 RKEIALKIEDEL
+408 RKEIAIKIENEL

-428 MEDAKLKVQMN
+428 MEDAKLKVQIN
-439 KIDRMTNDGYD
+439 KLEKMTNDGYD
-450 EIEFFISTNVG
+450 EVEFFISTNVG
-461 QELKPLNK
+461 QDLKPLNK

-518 EIGDSTQIISITH
+518 EIGENTQIISITH

-563 NERIKEIGR
+563 EERIKEIGR
-572 MLVGEKINDEVLEI
+572 MLVGEKINNEVLEI

>member
-60 ENLVAQGVFDVDE
+60 ENLVAQGVFDIDE

-132 HQMLLNKNN
+132 HQMLLN
-141 HIKLLDSFLNKDEK
+141 
-155 DLKEIAS
+155 
-162 TLVDIVGQHSH
+162 
-173 QMLLN
+173 

-184 LLDSFLSKED
+184 LLDSFLFKED
-194 KDIKEKLSS
+194 KDIKEKLST

-268 VHESLE
+268 VYESLE

-288 ESIRNIEYLG
+288 ESIKNIEYLG

-356 KRTLAELIEYRE
+356 KRTLSELIEYRE

>member
-13 IDELDIEFE
+13 IDELDIEFD

-60 ENLVAQGVFDVDE
+60 ENLVAQGIFDIDE
-73 EQKKKL
+73 EQKKRL

-93 RRYYNRNGKARA
+93 RRSYSRSGKARA
-105 FVNNVRI
+105 FINNIRI
-112 TLADLKEIASTL
+112 TLTDLKEIASTL

-141 HIKLLDSFLNKDEK
+141 HIRLLDSFLNKDEK
-155 DLKEIAS
+155 ELKES
-162 TLVDIVGQHSH
+162 LVA
-173 QMLLN
+173 
-178 RNNHIK
+178 
-184 LLDSFLSKED
+184 
-194 KDIKEKLSS
+194 
-203 LLSQHREIKSKI
+203 LLSQYREINNKI
-215 EKIESDKKETLEKKE
+215 EDIEREKKETLEKKE
-230 FYEYQL
+230 FFEYQL

-268 VHESLE
+268 VYESLE
-274 YLKYDDDSALGFIL
+274 YLKEEDDSALSLIIN
-288 ESIRNIEYLG
+288 SIRNIEYLG

-304 LELAKRMESAYYELE
+304 IKLAKRMENAYYELE
-319 DCVGEIEDIS
+319 DCTNEIEDIF
-329 KNIEVTE
+329 KGITVNE

-345 MNTLKRIKEKY
+345 INTLKRIKEKY
-356 KRTLAELIEYRE
+356 KRTLPELIAYRE
-368 DLKEKLSDMNS
+368 DLREKLSDIDS

-384 RELQKELDKIKAEYD
+384 KELKEELKKIKTEYD
-399 KLAEKLSES
+399 KLAEKLTIS
-408 RKEIALKIEDEL
+408 RKKIAEKIENEL

-428 MEDAKLKVQMN
+428 MEDAKLKVQIN
-439 KIDRMTNDGYD
+439 RLERMTNDGYD
-450 EIEFFISTNVG
+450 EVEFFISTNVG
-461 QELKPLNK
+461 QDLKPLNK

-518 EIGDSTQIISITH
+518 EIGNNTQIISITH

-548 VENSKTISRVKKLSA
+548 VENSKTISRVKKLSPD
-563 NERIKEIGR
+563 ERIKEIGR